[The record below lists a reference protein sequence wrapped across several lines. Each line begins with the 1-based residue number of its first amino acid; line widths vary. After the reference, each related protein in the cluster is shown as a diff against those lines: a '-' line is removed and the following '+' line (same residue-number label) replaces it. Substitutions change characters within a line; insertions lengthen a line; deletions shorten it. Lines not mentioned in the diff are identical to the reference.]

1 MENNKE
7 PQLVFGKQNYILMIV
22 GVVLIALGYIL
33 MTGGGTDDPNV
44 FSYEL
49 FSTRRL
55 TVAPILLT
63 VGFIVEIFA
72 IMKN

>member
-22 GVVLIALGYIL
+22 GVALIALGYIL

-49 FSTRRL
+49 FSSTRL
-55 TVAPILLT
+55 TVAPLLLA